1 MSEYQGYSQASPEA
15 SMPQNSTLAI
25 VSLVSGIVTWI
36 LLPLVGAI
44 VAVITG
50 HLARKEIRESM
61 GQLTGNGMAMVGLIS
76 GYIQLVLTIILP
88 LCAVCV
94 IVILA
99 LLGPSIGN
107 VFSDIVMDI

>member
-15 SMPQNSTLAI
+15 LMPQNSTLAI
-25 VSLVSGIVTWI
+25 VSLVSGIVSWI

-50 HLARKEIRESM
+50 HLAKKEIRNSM
-61 GQLTGNGMAMVGLIS
+61 GQLTGSGMATVGLIS
-76 GYIQLVLTIILP
+76 GYIQLVLVVIIP

-107 VFSDIVMDI
+107 VFSNIVMDI